1 MRRREFIAGLGG
13 AAVCPSATYAQTWP
27 TKLVRIICPIAAGGG
42 FDATSRIVAAQLSQI
57 WGQQVV
63 VENKSGAS
71 GNIAAEFVA
80 HSDPDGYTIYIAAF
94 QHAINRYLYPSLGYD
109 PVIDFAPVT
118 LIYLYPLMMV
128 VPNTSPAHSVREFIA
143 YAKMNKVSYASSGR
157 GTSLHLAGELFKRQA
172 GIEMTHVPYRGAG
185 PAFNDLIPG
194 RVDAMFNFV
203 LSSLPLVSQS
213 QLRGLAVLT
222 SKRLSVAPDLPTME
236 EAGVAGAEVSSW
248 SAFFVPAKAPQQ
260 VIRKIHADTV
270 AALAA
275 PTVRDKL
282 EQGGAVMIGS
292 TPDELASF
300 LNLEM
305 DKWGR
310 IIKEANIQAE

>member
-157 GTSLHLAGELFKRQA
+157 GTSPHLAGELFKRQA